1 MNKQANRLI
10 NSKSP
15 YLLQHAYNPVD
26 WFAWGDDA
34 FQKATDENKLVL
46 ISIGYSACHWCH
58 VMEHEVFENEEA
70 AVYMNDNFVCIKVDR
85 EERPDVDHLYMDAI
99 HLMGQNGGW
108 PLNVFVLPDGRPI
121 FGGTYFPKQR
131 WMGTL
136 ENLVR
141 LQQDEPEKVEEYA
154 KALERGLFQLENI
167 AKAGSG
173 KPDKSKHSTQI
184 VEWMN
189 YWDFEKGGS
198 RKAPKFP
205 MPSHLDLALHYGVT
219 FKDNDALEYFYTT
232 LDKMAMGGIYDQ
244 VDGGFARYSVDD
256 IWKVPHFEK
265 MLYDNGQ
272 LISTYSN
279 AYKSSK
285 NPMYARIIQETIDFI
300 QKNWRS
306 ESGLIFCASDADS
319 EGVEGKFYVWNEEEL
334 SQILGSDLE
343 FAEQVYHL
351 DVHGM
356 WEHGNFILMRKNTD
370 IQVAQELEISIEEFT
385 EKLNRM
391 NIRLNEIREKR
402 IHPGIDTKSLT
413 SWNAIY
419 IKGLCEA
426 SEALNEP
433 NYLTIAESIFS
444 SLISNHYSVET
455 GWWRLQNETEKQP
468 AFLEDYS
475 TVIEASIYLYLAS
488 SKTSYLE
495 LAEGWIKEALHRFGD
510 KEKSLLWFSKRDPL
524 IISRKKEVVDN
535 VIPASNSI
543 FAKCLFLTSRITG
556 KSEYEERALK
566 MLNEVRPQIDF
577 AGSYTNWLMLEEWLI
592 GPFKEVAITGPNASE
607 MRARLAQGY
616 FSNTLIAASTTD
628 SSLPLFT
635 DRFGT
640 ITAAYV
646 CKDKTCSLPIENLED
661 LQKELTL

>member
-10 NSKSP
+10 HSKSP
-15 YLLQHAYNPVD
+15 YLQQHAYNPVD
-26 WFAWGDDA
+26 WFPWGNDA

-46 ISIGYSACHWCH
+46 VSIGYSACHWCH
-58 VMEHEVFENEEA
+58 VMEHEVFENVEA
-70 AVYMNDNFVCIKVDR
+70 ASYMNEHFVCIKVDR

-121 FGGTYFPKQR
+121 FGGTYFPIQR

-136 ENLVR
+136 ENLFR

-167 AKAGSG
+167 SKAGSN
-173 KPDKSKHSTQI
+173 KPDKSKHITQI
-184 VEWMN
+184 IEWMN

-205 MPSHLDLALHYGVT
+205 MPSHLDLALHYGT
-219 FKDNDALEYFYTT
+219 NFKDNDALEYFYTT

-279 AYKSSK
+279 AYKASK
-285 NPMYARIIQETIDFI
+285 NPMYARIVQETIDFI
-300 QKNWRS
+300 QTNWLS
-306 ESGLIFCASDADS
+306 ESGLIYCASDADS
-319 EGVEGKFYVWNEEEL
+319 EGVEGKFYVWNSEEL
-334 SQILGSDLE
+334 EEILGADFE
-343 FAEQVYHL
+343 FAQQIYHL
-351 DVHGM
+351 DSHGI
-356 WEHGNFILMRKNTD
+356 WEHGNFILMRKQSD
-370 IQVAQELEISIEEFT
+370 IEAAQELEISIEEFT
-385 EKLNRM
+385 DKINRT

-419 IKGLCEA
+419 IKSLCEA
-426 SEALNEP
+426 SEALGEK
-433 NYLTIAESIFS
+433 NYLALAESIFNS
-444 SLISNHYSVET
+444 IMKEHYSKET
-455 GWWRLQNETEKQP
+455 GWWRLQNESEKQP

-475 TVIEASIYLYLAS
+475 TIIEASIYLYLAT
-488 SKTSYLE
+488 SKVEYIN
-495 LAEGWIKEALHRFGD
+495 LADEWIQEALLRFGD

-543 FAKCLFLTSRITG
+543 FAKCLFLVSRLIG
-556 KSEYEERALK
+556 KNEYEERALK

-577 AGSYTNWLMLEEWLI
+577 AGSYTNWLLLEEWLI
-592 GPFKEVAITGPNASE
+592 GPFKEVAITGKNALE
-607 MRARLAQGY
+607 MRSELALGY
-616 FSNTLIAASTTD
+616 FPNTLIAASTTD

-646 CKDKTCSLPIENLED
+646 CKDKTCSLPIEKLEE
-661 LQKELTL
+661 LRKELTI

>member
-26 WFAWGDDA
+26 WYAWGDEA
-34 FQKATDENKLVL
+34 FQKANDENKLVL
-46 ISIGYSACHWCH
+46 VSIGYSACHWCH
-58 VMEHEVFENEEA
+58 VMEHEVFENDEA
-70 AVYMNDNFVCIKVDR
+70 AAYMNEHFVCIKVDR

-121 FGGTYFPKQR
+121 FGGTYFPKVR

-136 ENLVR
+136 ENLVK
-141 LQQDEPEKVEEYA
+141 LHQEEPEKVEEYA

-167 AKAGSG
+167 GKAGSS
-173 KPDKSKHSTQI
+173 KPDKAKHSTQI
-184 VEWMN
+184 IEWMN
-189 YWDFEKGGS
+189 YWDFEKGGA

-205 MPSHLDLALHYGVT
+205 MPSHLDLALHYGVS

-232 LDKMAMGGIYDQ
+232 LDKMALGGIYDQ

-265 MLYDNGQ
+265 MLYDNAQ

-279 AYKSSK
+279 AYRASK

-300 QKNWRS
+300 QTNWCADN
-306 ESGLIFCASDADS
+306 GLIFCASDADS

-334 SQILGSDLE
+334 SQILGDDLE

-356 WEHGNFILMRKNTD
+356 WEHGNFILMRKQND
-370 IQVAQELEISIEEFT
+370 IEAAQELQISIEEFT

-391 NIRLNEIREKR
+391 NVRLNEIRENR
-402 IHPGIDTKSLT
+402 IHPGIDTKALT
-413 SWNAIY
+413 SWNSLY
-419 IKGLCEA
+419 IKALCEA
-426 SEALNEP
+426 SEALGES
-433 NYLTIAESIFS
+433 NYLQIAESIFNA
-444 SLISNHYSVET
+444 LTAQHYSKET
-455 GWWRLQNETEKQP
+455 GWWRLKNGEESQP

-475 TVIEASIYLYLAS
+475 CVIEASIHLYLA
-488 SKTSYLE
+488 TSNVEYIHHADE
-495 LAEGWIKEALHRFGD
+495 WIQEALQRFGD

-543 FAKCLFLTSRITG
+543 FAKCLFLVSRILG
-556 KSEYEERALK
+556 KAEYEERALK

-577 AGSYTNWLMLEEWLI
+577 AGSYTNWLLLEEWLI
-592 GPFKEVAITGPNASE
+592 GPFKEVAITGESALSMRSELAKSYYPN
-607 MRARLAQGY
+607 
-616 FSNTLIAASTTD
+616 TVIAASTTN

-646 CKDKTCSLPIENLED
+646 CKDKTCSLPIEKLED
-661 LQKELTL
+661 VQKELTL

>member
-1 MNKQANRLI
+1 
-10 NSKSP
+10 
-15 YLLQHAYNPVD
+15 
-26 WFAWGDDA
+26 
-34 FQKATDENKLVL
+34 
-46 ISIGYSACHWCH
+46 
-58 VMEHEVFENEEA
+58 
-70 AVYMNDNFVCIKVDR
+70 VCIKVDR

-121 FGGTYFPKQR
+121 FGGTYFPKVR

-136 ENLVR
+136 ENLVK
-141 LQQDEPEKVEEYA
+141 LHQEEPEKVEEYA

-167 AKAGSG
+167 GKAGSS
-173 KPDKSKHSTQI
+173 KPDKAKHSTQI
-184 VEWMN
+184 IEWMN
-189 YWDFEKGGS
+189 YWDFEKGGA

-205 MPSHLDLALHYGVT
+205 MPSHLDLALHYGVS

-232 LDKMAMGGIYDQ
+232 LDKMALGGIYDQ

-265 MLYDNGQ
+265 MLYDNAQ

-279 AYKSSK
+279 AYRASK

-300 QKNWRS
+300 QTNWCADN
-306 ESGLIFCASDADS
+306 GLIFCASDADS

-334 SQILGSDLE
+334 SQILGDDLE

-356 WEHGNFILMRKNTD
+356 WEHGNFILMRKQND
-370 IQVAQELEISIEEFT
+370 IEAAQELQISIEEFT

-391 NIRLNEIREKR
+391 NVRLNEIRENR
-402 IHPGIDTKSLT
+402 IHPGIDTKALT
-413 SWNAIY
+413 SWNSLY
-419 IKGLCEA
+419 IKALCEA
-426 SEALNEP
+426 SEALGES
-433 NYLTIAESIFS
+433 NYLQIAESIFNA
-444 SLISNHYSVET
+444 LTAQHYSKET
-455 GWWRLQNETEKQP
+455 GWWRLKNGEESQP

-475 TVIEASIYLYLAS
+475 CVIEASIHLYLA
-488 SKTSYLE
+488 TSNVEYIHHADE
-495 LAEGWIKEALHRFGD
+495 WIQEALQRFGD

-543 FAKCLFLTSRITG
+543 FAKCLFLVSRILG
-556 KSEYEERALK
+556 KAEYEERALK

-577 AGSYTNWLMLEEWLI
+577 AGSYTNWLLLEEWLI
-592 GPFKEVAITGPNASE
+592 GPFKEVAITGESALSMRSELAKSYYPN
-607 MRARLAQGY
+607 
-616 FSNTLIAASTTD
+616 TVIAASTTN

-646 CKDKTCSLPIENLED
+646 CKDKTCSLPIEKLED
-661 LQKELTL
+661 VQKELTL

>member
-70 AVYMNDNFVCIKVDR
+70 AAYMNDNFVCIKVDR

-391 NIRLNEIREKR
+391 NIRLNEFREKR

-444 SLISNHYSVET
+444 SLISNHYSDET
-455 GWWRLQNETEKQP
+455 GWWRLKNDSEKQP

-475 TVIEASIYLYLAS
+475 TIIEASIYLYLAS
-488 SKTSYLE
+488 LKTSYIE
-495 LAEGWIKEALHRFGD
+495 LAEGWIKEALQRFGD

>member
-10 NSKSP
+10 HSKSP

-26 WFAWGDDA
+26 WYAWGEHA

-46 ISIGYSACHWCH
+46 VSIGYSACHWCH

-70 AVYMNDNFVCIKVDR
+70 AVYMNEHFVCIKVDR

-167 AKAGSG
+167 SKAGAT
-173 KPDKSKHSTQI
+173 KPDKSKHITQVI
-184 VEWMN
+184 EWMN

-205 MPSHLDLALHYGVT
+205 MPSHLDLALHYGT
-219 FKDNDALEYFYTT
+219 LFKDNDALEYYYTT
-232 LDKMAMGGIYDQ
+232 LDKMALGGIYDQ
-244 VDGGFARYSVDD
+244 VGGGFARYSVDD

-279 AYKSSK
+279 AYKASK
-285 NPMYARIIQETIDFI
+285 NPMYARIVQETIDFI
-300 QKNWRS
+300 QTNWLS
-306 ESGLIFCASDADS
+306 QSGLIYCASDADS
-319 EGVEGKFYVWNEEEL
+319 EGIEGKFYVWNLEDL
-334 SQILGSDLE
+334 TSILGEDFE
-343 FAEQVYHL
+343 FAENLFHL
-351 DVHGM
+351 DSIGF
-356 WEHGNFILMRKNTD
+356 WEHGNYILMRKNND
-370 IQVAQELEISIEEFT
+370 IEVAHELQISIEELT
-385 EKLNRM
+385 EKINRI
-391 NIRLNEIREKR
+391 NVRLNEIREQR

-419 IKGLCEA
+419 IKSLCDA
-426 SEALNEP
+426 SEALGQSS
-433 NYLTIAESIFS
+433 YLNIAESVFKN
-444 SLISNHYSVET
+444 LVEQHYSKEF
-455 GWWRLQNETEKQP
+455 GWLRLQNERERQH

-475 TVIEASIYLYLAS
+475 TVIEASIHLYLA
-488 SKTSYLE
+488 TANISYIE
-495 LAEGWIKEALHRFGD
+495 NAEEWIKEALQRFGD
-510 KEKSLLWFSKRDPL
+510 KDKSLLWFSKRDPL

-543 FAKCLFLTSRITG
+543 FAKCLFLVSRILG
-556 KSEYEERALK
+556 KSEYEERAVR

-577 AGSYTNWLMLEEWLI
+577 VGSYTNWLMLEEWLI
-592 GPFKEVAITGPNASE
+592 GPFREVAITGSDALGMRSQLASGYLPN
-607 MRARLAQGY
+607 
-616 FSNTLIAASTTD
+616 TVIAASTTD
-628 SSLPLFT
+628 SSLPLFA

-646 CKDKTCSLPIENLED
+646 CKDKTCSLPIQKLEEV
-661 LQKELTL
+661 QKELTL

>member
-70 AVYMNDNFVCIKVDR
+70 AAYMNEHFVCIKVDR

-173 KPDKSKHSTQI
+173 KPDKTKHSTQI

-219 FKDNDALEYFYTT
+219 FKDNDSLEYFYTT

-306 ESGLIFCASDADS
+306 ESGLIYCASDADS

-334 SQILGSDLE
+334 SQILGKDLE

-370 IQVAQELEISIEEFT
+370 IQVAQEMEISIEEFT

-391 NIRLNEIREKR
+391 NIRLNEIRETR

-433 NYLTIAESIFS
+433 NYLGIAESIFS
-444 SLISNHYSVET
+444 SLVANHYSDET

-475 TVIEASIYLYLAS
+475 TIIEASIYLYLTS

-495 LAEGWIKEALHRFGD
+495 LAEGWIKEALQRFGD

-556 KSEYEERALK
+556 KTEYEERALK

-592 GPFKEVAITGPNASE
+592 GPFKEVAITGPDALD

-616 FSNTLIAASTTD
+616 FSNTVIAASTTD